1 MLAIIRRFSK
11 RYNQHLLHIIL
22 EEYLGWIVRSLP
34 GFMGIGIRWFVYRLL
49 FQKLDSFAF
58 IYPGVYLTHTY
69 GIRAGKS
76 LAINSG
82 ALLDGRGSISLGNCV
97 LIGPY
102 AVIASS
108 NHAYKQLDQ
117 PISSV
122 DHIMEQVTIGDDVWI
137 GAHAVI
143 TAGITIGNHAV
154 IAAGAVVTRDIEPY
168 QIVGGVPAK
177 VIGDR
182 REIAHDN
189 QQ

>member
-11 RYNQHLLHIIL
+11 RYNQHLLHIIF
-22 EEYLGWIVRSLP
+22 EEYIGWIVRSLP
-34 GFMGIGIRWFVYRLL
+34 GFMGIGIRWLVYRML

-58 IYPGVYLTHTY
+58 IYAGVYLTHTY

-82 ALLDGRGSISLGNCV
+82 ALLDGRGGITLGDNV

-117 PISSV
+117 PISAV
-122 DHIMEQVTIGDDVWI
+122 DHIMEPVTIGHDVWI

-143 TAGITIGNHAV
+143 TGGITIGDHAV
-154 IAAGAVVTRDIEPY
+154 IAAGAVVTSKVEPY
-168 QIVGGVPAK
+168 QVVGGVPAR
-177 VIGDR
+177 VISDR
-182 REIAHDN
+182 REIARDN

>member
-1 MLAIIRRFSK
+1 MLAMIRRFSE
-11 RYNQHLLHIIL
+11 RYNQHLVHIVL
-22 EEYLGWIVRSLP
+22 EEYLGWLVRSLP
-34 GFMGIGIRWFVYRLL
+34 GFIGIGVRWLVYRLL
-49 FQKLDSFAF
+49 FQKLDAFAF
-58 IYPGVYLTHTY
+58 IYAGVYLTHTY

-82 ALLDGRGSISLGNCV
+82 ALLDGRGGITLGDSV

-102 AVIASS
+102 AIIASS

-122 DHIMEQVTIGDDVWI
+122 NHLMEPVTIGDDVWI

-143 TAGITIGNHAV
+143 TGGVAIGSHAV
-154 IAAGAVVTRDIEPY
+154 IAAGAVVTSDVEAY
-168 QIVGGVPAK
+168 QVVGGVPAK
-177 VIGDR
+177 VISDR
-182 REIAHDN
+182 REIARDS